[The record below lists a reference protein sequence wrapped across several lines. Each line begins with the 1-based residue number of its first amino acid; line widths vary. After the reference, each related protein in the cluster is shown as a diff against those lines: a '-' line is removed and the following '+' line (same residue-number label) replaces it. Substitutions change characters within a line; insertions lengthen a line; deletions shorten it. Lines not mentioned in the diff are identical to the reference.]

1 MKRKPPLIL
10 LPVYLLFA
18 AAPVLAILALSSCG
32 RADTTEYTAPG
43 VSKLLATYRYET
55 LKDVSYNLSFRIDTG
70 SSSPVEG
77 TAVIEFE
84 RTSGREPMVIDF
96 NVPADHLRSVSVNG
110 RQTEAAL
117 TNGHIVID
125 RSLLSKSY
133 NRVEVGFRAGD
144 LSLNRNDEYL
154 YTLFVPDRASTAFP
168 CFDQPDIKGRF
179 TLALDIPESYRAM
192 SNNRV
197 VSADT
202 ASGRVTLRFSETKPI
217 STYLFAFAAGRFEL
231 TEKEIDGVRME
242 MLHRESRQGYADNN
256 SDEIFRLHYSALKW
270 LEEYTHIPYPFDK
283 FGFVLLPPFQYSGME
298 HPGSI
303 FYRASSLMLEAS
315 PTLNEQLSRA
325 SLIAHE
331 TSHIWFGDLV
341 TMKWFDDV
349 WLKEVFAGYMSD
361 KIVTPDFPTVNHELR
376 FLLSRYPA
384 AYAIDRTG
392 GTNPVIQ
399 ELGNMKDAGSL
410 YGGIIY
416 NKAPIVMRQLEQM
429 AGEEKLREALQIY
442 LKEYSFGNA
451 RWDDLI
457 GIIEKVTRKS
467 MEEWSRM
474 WVRESGM
481 PLITPVVSSK
491 EEGTDEVCRISFRE
505 DDPAGNLRHWPQTLH
520 TMVITETDTVTGEV
534 KPADKRSFLTASA
547 IPLCIIPDITG
558 RAYGTFL
565 LDSTTASYLPDHIND
580 FQDPLLRGILWIN
593 MHENLLN
600 GTVSPTVYY
609 NALFSALQTEEELQL
624 RNYLAGRLGY
634 VYWHHLSDSARTAN
648 APDAEAMIWQKLITA
663 ETASEK
669 RQWFGLFRNV
679 AVTERGLARLRDLW
693 KSGQL
698 PGGEVANR
706 PGVGTGPVRLGED
719 EQSGLALTLALRGLP
734 EAPAVIAAQR
744 DRITTADRLQRFDF
758 VLPSVSPDEAVRDEF
773 FNSLRDPANREHEPW
788 VLEALGYL
796 HHPSVAN
803 RSEHYILPSLELLE
817 EIKSTGDIF
826 FPGGW
831 ITTTLG
837 GQHSA
842 EACETVEKFLEER
855 PDYPADLRLK
865 ILQAADHLLRQQRA
879 ERQSRH
885 KCREAKEPDCRNGSR
900 Q

>member
-1 MKRKPPLIL
+1 MKRKRKLCQ
-10 LPVYLLFA
+10 LPAYLLFA
-18 AAPVLAILALSSCG
+18 AVPVLALLALSSCG
-32 RADTTEYTAPG
+32 RADRTEYTATG

-55 LKDVSYNLSFRIDTG
+55 LKEVRYNLTFRIDTG
-70 SSSPVEG
+70 SNSPVEG

-84 RTSGREPMVIDF
+84 RTSGREPLVIDF
-96 NVPADHLRSVSVNG
+96 NVPAYHLRSVSVNG
-110 RQTEAAL
+110 RQAEAAL
-117 TNGHIVID
+117 TNGHIMID
-125 RSLLSKSY
+125 RDLLSKSY
-133 NRVEVGFRAGD
+133 NRVEVSFRAGD

-168 CFDQPDIKGRF
+168 CFDQPDLKGRF
-179 TLALDIPESYRAM
+179 TLTLDIPDSYRAM
-192 SNNRV
+192 SNNPV

-202 ASGRVTLRFSETKPI
+202 TAGRVTLRFSETEPI
-217 STYLFAFAAGRFEL
+217 STYLFAFAAGKFEL
-231 TEKEIDGVRME
+231 VEREIEGVKME
-242 MLHRESRQGYADNN
+242 MLHRESRPGYIENN
-256 SDEIFRLHYSALKW
+256 TEAIFRLHFSALKW
-270 LEEYTHIPYPFDK
+270 LEEYTQIPYPFDK

-303 FYRASSLMLEAS
+303 FYRASSLLLESS

-361 KIVTPDFPTVNHELR
+361 KIVTPDFPSVNHDLR

-384 AYAIDRTG
+384 AYAVDRTR

-410 YGGIIY
+410 YGAIIY
-416 NKAPIVMRQLEQM
+416 NKAPIVMRQLEQL
-429 AGEEKLREALQIY
+429 AGDEALRKALRIY
-442 LKEYSFGNA
+442 LKEYSWDNA

-457 GIIEKVTRKS
+457 AIIEKVTRKPL
-467 MEEWSRM
+467 EEWSRM
-474 WVRESGM
+474 WVREAGM
-481 PLITPVVSSK
+481 PLITPVVRREDAEMK
-491 EEGTDEVCRISFRE
+491 EAVTDHAVAEQPVTKQSYRISFRE
-505 DDPAGNLRHWPQTLH
+505 DDPAGMLRHWPQTLQ
-520 TMVITETDTVTGEV
+520 TMVITERDTLTGEV
-534 KPADKRSFLTASA
+534 TPANKRSFLTTAGEP
-547 IPLCIIPDITG
+547 ICIIPDISG

-565 LDSTTASYLPDHIND
+565 FDSTTASYLPEHMND

-593 MHENLLN
+593 MYENLLN
-600 GTVSPTVYY
+600 GTVSPATYY
-609 NALFSALQTEEELQL
+609 NTLFTALQTEGELQL

-634 VYWHHLSDSARTAN
+634 VYWHQLSDSARAGY
-648 APDAEAMIWQKLITA
+648 APDAEAMIWQKLISA

-669 RQWFGLFRNV
+669 RQWFVLFRNV

-693 KSGQL
+693 KSGEL
-698 PGGEVANR
+698 PEGVVADR
-706 PGVGTGPVRLGED
+706 PGSGPVRLGED
-719 EQSGLALTLALRGLP
+719 EQSGLALTLALRGHP
-734 EAPAVIAAQR
+734 EATAIISAQR
-744 DRITTADRLQRFDF
+744 DRFTTAERLQRFDF
-758 VLPSVSPDEAVRDEF
+758 VLPSVSPDQAVRDEF
-773 FNSLRDPANREHEPW
+773 FNSLRNPANREHEPW

-796 HHPSVAN
+796 HHPSVAH

-831 ITTTLG
+831 ITTTLAG
-837 GQHSA
+837 HHSA
-842 EACETVEKFLEER
+842 AARETVERFLEER

-865 ILQAADHLLRQQRA
+865 ILQAADHLFRDQGV
-879 ERQSRH
+879 
-885 KCREAKEPDCRNGSR
+885 GSR
-900 Q
+900 GASVNK

>member
-1 MKRKPPLIL
+1 MKKKLKICL
-10 LPVYLLFA
+10 LPAYLFKA
-18 AAPVLAILALSSCG
+18 AATLFAILALSSCG
-32 RADTTEYTAPG
+32 RVDRTEYTAPG

-55 LKDVSYNLSFRIDTG
+55 LKDVRYNLSFRIDTG
-70 SSSPVEG
+70 RSTPVQG
-77 TAVIEFE
+77 IAVIEFK
-84 RTSGREPMVIDF
+84 RTSGREPLVLDF
-96 NVPADHLRSVSVNG
+96 NVPADHLSSVSVNG
-110 RQTEAAL
+110 RLTEAVL

-133 NRVEVGFRAGD
+133 NRVEAGFRTGD

-179 TLALDIPESYRAM
+179 TLALDMPESYRAM
-192 SNNRV
+192 SNNPV

-202 ASGRVTLRFSETKPI
+202 TAGRVTLRFSETKPI
-217 STYLFAFAAGRFEL
+217 STYLFAFAAGRFDL
-231 TEKEIDGVRME
+231 IEKEIGGMKME
-242 MLHRESRQGYADNN
+242 MLHRETRPGYIENN
-256 SDEIFRLHYSALKW
+256 AEEIFRLHHSALRW
-270 LEEYTHIPYPFDK
+270 LEEYTGITYPFDK

-361 KIVTPDFPTVNHELR
+361 KIVTPDFPSVNHELR

-384 AYAIDRTG
+384 AYAVDRTG

-442 LKEYSFGNA
+442 LKEYSWGNA

-457 GIIEKVTRKS
+457 AIIEKVTRKPL
-467 MEEWSRM
+467 EEWSRM
-474 WVRESGM
+474 WVREAGM
-481 PLITPVVSSK
+481 PLITPVVSREDVERK
-491 EEGTDEVCRISFRE
+491 DAEKKDAVTDQAFAEQPVTDHSYRISFRE
-505 DDPAGNLRHWPQTLH
+505 DDPAGVLRHWPQTLQ
-520 TMVITETDTVTGEV
+520 TMVITASDTVTGEV
-534 KPADKRSFLTASA
+534 TPADKRSFITVTGV
-547 IPLCIIPDITG
+547 PLCIIPDISG

-565 LDSTTASYLPDHIND
+565 FDSTTASYLTEHIND

-609 NALFSALQTEEELQL
+609 NTLFTALQTEQELQL
-624 RNYLAGRLGY
+624 RNYLTGRLGY
-634 VYWHHLSDSARTAN
+634 VYWHQLSDSARTAN
-648 APDAEAMIWQKLITA
+648 APDAESMIWQKLITA

-679 AVTERGLARLRDLW
+679 AVTERGVARLRDLW
-693 KSGQL
+693 RSSEL
-698 PGGEVANR
+698 PGVDGANR
-706 PGVGTGPVRLGED
+706 PGTGSGHVRLGED
-719 EQSGLALTLALRGLP
+719 EQSALALTLALRGHP

-744 DRITTADRLQRFDF
+744 ERITTADRLQRFDF
-758 VLPSVSPDEAVRDEF
+758 VLPSVSADPAVRDEF
-773 FNSLRDPANREHEPW
+773 FHSLRDPANREHEPW

-796 HHPSVAN
+796 HHPSVIH

-831 ITTTLG
+831 ITSTLAG
-837 GQHSA
+837 HHSA
-842 EACETVEKFLEER
+842 VARETVRKFLEER

-865 ILQAADHLLRQQRA
+865 ILQAEDHLLR
-879 ERQSRH
+879 E
-885 KCREAKEPDCRNGSR
+885 
-900 Q
+900 